1 MVSLEEKEDFMLLRN
16 QVAEQILK
24 DGVAEDI
31 YLERNCES
39 LLDYAEHIRLKSFY
53 ADEPE
58 LITIAKLK
66 KIWIAIYN
74 ETRKNWNIIKN
85 NVNEKP
91 RDIAFISFTERKMDL
106 SDHYETI
113 NIKKIKDNIDSII
126 ELKKKKE
133 LNLNYSNKIDT
144 KTGRNAFRK
153 F

>member
-1 MVSLEEKEDFMLLRN
+1 MLLRN

-24 DGVAEDI
+24 DGVDEDI

-39 LLDYAEHIRLKSFY
+39 LLDYTDHIRLKSFY

-91 RDIAFISFTERKMDL
+91 RDIAFISFTGKKMDL
-106 SDHYETI
+106 SDHYEAI
-113 NIKKIKDNIDSII
+113 NIKKIKDNTNSII

-144 KTGRNAFRK
+144 KTIDLKIITWNARSLFNYTK
-153 F
+153 

>member
-1 MVSLEEKEDFMLLRN
+1 MQKELEEKEDFMLLRN

-39 LLDYAEHIRLKSFY
+39 LLDYADHIRLKSFY

-91 RDIAFISFTERKMDL
+91 RDIAFISFTGKKMDFL
-106 SDHYETI
+106 TI
-113 NIKKIKDNIDSII
+113 MKQ
-126 ELKKKKE
+126 
-133 LNLNYSNKIDT
+133 
-144 KTGRNAFRK
+144 
-153 F
+153 